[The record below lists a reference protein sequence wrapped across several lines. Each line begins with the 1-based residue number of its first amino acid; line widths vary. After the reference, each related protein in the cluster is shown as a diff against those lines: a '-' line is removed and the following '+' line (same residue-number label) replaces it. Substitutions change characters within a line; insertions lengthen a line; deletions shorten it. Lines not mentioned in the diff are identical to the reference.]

1 MPQLSLYID
10 QETLD
15 RVTERAGSENVSVS
29 KLVTTILARDLSD
42 TWSQEFLDTY
52 GSIQDPTFV
61 VPDEIDPS
69 LDVPREEW

>member
-1 MPQLSLYID
+1 MPQLLLNID

-15 RVTERAGSENVSVS
+15 RIVKRAESENISVS
-29 KLVTTILARDLSD
+29 ELVVSSLARYLTD
-42 TWSQEFLDTY
+42 TWDPSLLATF

-69 LDVPREEW
+69 LDIPREEL